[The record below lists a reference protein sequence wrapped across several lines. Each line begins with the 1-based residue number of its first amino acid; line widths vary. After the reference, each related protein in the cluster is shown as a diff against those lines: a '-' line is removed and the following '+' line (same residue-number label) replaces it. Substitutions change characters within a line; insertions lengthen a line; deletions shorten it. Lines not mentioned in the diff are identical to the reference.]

1 MLREGSAKIEL
12 ARQLARE
19 LDQWPGCDQLTWADS
34 LYEKLTTGVLP
45 LEHPPCLLSGTSAHL
60 PPGLAALTTNEAD
73 GSLSA
78 DVIDAIATK
87 LRSNRHVIV
96 DGFLGVDFASTVR
109 SALTAAW
116 DDGVLTTDEYLGN
129 DHTAWADTAA
139 DARWASLATLEAK
152 ADELVG
158 GLRRIAPD
166 LGEAADSSF
175 SRQHALCCRYSAG
188 ASLDR
193 HADNPNGEN
202 TRWLTLVYYAQVLA
216 HTGDTAL
223 YPPPIYPASPAT
235 ITTQSEW
242 VEADGGCLRLY
253 REERKVGDRGGAG
266 SSDEPDDMTEDDPV
280 LDVAPIG
287 DRLVIFFSDL
297 RSPHEVLKTNAPRY
311 AITLWYREEGK
322 ELAPV

>member
-19 LDQWPGCDQLTWADS
+19 LDQWPGCDQLAWADS

-45 LEHPPCLLSGTSAHL
+45 LEHPPCLLNETKADL
-60 PPGLAALTTNEAD
+60 PPELAALTADEA
-73 GSLSA
+73 GHSLSA
-78 DVIDAIATK
+78 DTIDAIATK

-96 DGFLGVDFASTVR
+96 DGFLGVNFASTVR
-109 SALTAAW
+109 STLTAAW
-116 DDGVLTTDEYLGN
+116 DDGVLTADEYLGT

-139 DARWASLATLEAK
+139 DARWASLAALEAK

-158 GLRRIAPD
+158 GLRRAAPD
-166 LGEAADSSF
+166 LAETADSCF

-202 TRWLTLVYYAQVLA
+202 KRWLTLVYYA
-216 HTGDTAL
+216 
-223 YPPPIYPASPAT
+223 
-235 ITTQSEW
+235 QSEW

-253 REERKVGDRGGAG
+253 REESRVSDEGGGG
-266 SSDEPDDMTEDDPV
+266 SGNEPDDMTDDPV
-280 LDVAPIG
+280 LDVAPLG

-297 RSPHEVLKTNAPRY
+297 RSPHEVLKANAPRY
-311 AITLWYREEGK
+311 AITLWYREEDPP
-322 ELAPV
+322 LACV